1 MHLTSR
7 RQPRLPAGR
16 LAERPSGR
24 HASRRV
30 GEPLRMAVLGLLL
43 ATAGLAACTS
53 TQLEKDAAA
62 IERRGDT
69 TVDPNAAGSATGGV
83 SNVAPVVTE
92 QVDPLQDPASPLAR
106 RSVYF
111 QFDSFVVQP
120 DYQPVVE
127 THARYLTSNPGRHV
141 VLEGNTDES
150 GSREYNLAL
159 GQKRADAVRRAL
171 AGLGVTESQMESISF
186 GEEKPRALGTDDTS
200 MAENRRVDINY
211 R

>member
-1 MHLTSR
+1 MMFTSSR
-7 RQPRLPAGR
+7 PARFLAGR
-16 LAERPSGR
+16 L
-24 HASRRV
+24 V
-30 GEPLRMAVLGLLL
+30 GAPLRLAVIGLLG
-43 ATAGLAACTS
+43 ATVGLAACTS
-53 TQLEKDAAA
+53 TQLEKDPAA
-62 IERRGDT
+62 IERRGDAT
-69 TVDPNAAGSATGGV
+69 LDPNAQGGADSSGL

-92 QVDPLQDPASPLAR
+92 QIDPLQDPASPLAR

-120 DYQPVVE
+120 EFQPVVE
-127 THARYLTSNPGRHV
+127 THARYLTSNPSRHV

-171 AGLGVTESQMESISF
+171 SSLGVGESQMESISF
-186 GEEKPRALGTDDTS
+186 GEEKPRALGADETS

>member
-1 MHLTSR
+1 MNFPSSPLAPR
-7 RQPRLPAGR
+7 RAGR
-16 LAERPSGR
+16 LASAPVRL
-24 HASRRV
+24 A
-30 GEPLRMAVLGLLL
+30 MIGLLM
-43 ATAGLAACTS
+43 ASVGLSACTS
-53 TQLEKDAAA
+53 TQLDKDAG
-62 IERRGDT
+62 ERRGEA
-69 TVDPNAAGSATGGV
+69 TVDPNQGSNANSGI
-83 SNVAPVVTE
+83 SNVAPVVTTE
-92 QVDPLQDPASPLAR
+92 IDPLQDPASPLAR

-120 DYQPVVE
+120 EYQPVVE
-127 THARYLTSNPGRHV
+127 THARYLTTNRNRHV

-171 AGLGVTESQMESISF
+171 STLGVEEAQMESISF
-186 GEEKPRALGTDDTS
+186 GEEKPRALGTDEAS